1 MTRSGSIVENS
12 YWQLCRVGVASS
24 KSSAV
29 STQRSAK
36 WQVTFHQATLW
47 REASEFAELLQI
59 FPS

>member
-1 MTRSGSIVENS
+1 MENS